1 MGDKFHKELEF
12 LRMEILEL
20 GKYAIGMLR
29 DALCALNENDAV
41 RAKEVYLRKERLAE
55 CIHDIEDKYLRIL
68 ALYSPTAVDLREITC
83 INRMN
88 YSLFRIGRMAKDIAK
103 LVMYCTEE
111 PEGVPTSSLSHM
123 GENVLSMLDDT
134 LKAYSL
140 RDLSPITDLSKRDDS
155 VDAMRSSVFREHLT
169 YMMENSKNIKRCI
182 DYITISRHLERCGD
196 HACLMAERIVFMVT
210 GDRVEIR

>member
-1 MGDKFHKELEF
+1 MGDKFHKELES
-12 LRMEILEL
+12 LRTEILEL
-20 GKYAIGMLR
+20 GGYAIGMLR
-29 DALCALNENDAV
+29 DALYALNENDAV
-41 RAKEVYLRKERLAE
+41 RAKEVYLRKERLSE
-55 CIHDIEDKYLRIL
+55 RIHAIEDESLRIL

-83 INRMN
+83 ITRMN

-103 LVMYCTEE
+103 LVMYCAGE
-111 PEGVPTSSLSHM
+111 PEGAPTYSLSHM

-134 LKAYSL
+134 MKAYAL
-140 RDLSPITDLSKRDDS
+140 RDLTPIADMSRRDDV
-155 VDAMRSSVFREHLT
+155 VDAMRSSIFREHLT